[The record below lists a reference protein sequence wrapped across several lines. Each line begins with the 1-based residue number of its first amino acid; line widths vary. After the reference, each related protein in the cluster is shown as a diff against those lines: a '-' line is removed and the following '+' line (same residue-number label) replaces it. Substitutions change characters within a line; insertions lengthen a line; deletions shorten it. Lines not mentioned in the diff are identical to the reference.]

1 MLTLISLPVVL
12 DYSFLQVKE
21 TLFPCK
27 LSHENAKLVEEAV
40 QMATKTWGQKS
51 LTELE
56 AEERLS
62 YSCEKVMKQ
71 VEHDWDLLFNVSNT

>member
-1 MLTLISLPVVL
+1 MEGALIVL
-12 DYSFLQVKE
+12 ILKGVNEVLKFNVSIFLITHQFHQVNE

-27 LSHENAKLVEEAV
+27 LSKTNLELAEDAVNLAV
-40 QMATKTWGQKS
+40 QTWGKRS

-62 YSCEKVMKQ
+62 YSCEKV
-71 VEHDWDLLFNVSNT
+71 LI